1 LRQED
6 PLSPFLFLLAAE
18 GLNVMMRALVHSE
31 IFTGYSIGEGS
42 SAAISHLQFADD
54 TLLMGVKSW
63 ANIQALRAVL
73 FLFEAVSGLKLNFHK
88 SMLVGVN
95 VAETWLAEAANVL
108 GCSVGRI
115 PFMYLGLPIG
125 GSTPLAVLGTGG

>member
-1 LRQED
+1 
-6 PLSPFLFLLAAE
+6 
-18 GLNVMMRALVHSE
+18 
-31 IFTGYSIGEGS
+31 
-42 SAAISHLQFADD
+42 
-54 TLLMGVKSW
+54 MGVKSW
-63 ANIQALRAVL
+63 ANNQPLRGVI
-73 FLFEAVSGLKLNFHK
+73 FLFEVVSGLKVNFHK

-95 VAETWLAEAANVL
+95 VDETWLAEAANVL